1 MQLKTSNSNPKTESS
16 QPILHQNGQEI
27 QPFGTLLN
35 LSSPQGL
42 LSTLQELRQTVES
55 EGEATFNQWRS
66 HIQRSEFLSSALN
79 LAEYLALRR
88 HDLRPLQAAL
98 MPWGLSSLGRIEARV
113 MPNLDAIIATLK
125 VICSKDSAE
134 HLNRPPI
141 ESFFEG
147 DRLLQ
152 KHTAELFGQSPP
164 QRRVRIMVTLPTEAA
179 ADYEMVREIMQR
191 GANCVRINCAHDTT
205 EVWQSMI
212 GHVDRAVR
220 ETGKPCKVMMDLA
233 GLKIRTGTVLTPDHK
248 KRVFKGDRILLSRGE
263 PKHKH
268 KADAGKSIPSHIKHF
283 QTCCTVPEILDLL
296 EVDTPIYID
305 DGKIRTRVVD
315 TDYQLPDGKSG
326 LLLEVTNASPKGV
339 KLQPEKGLNF
349 PNTVLP
355 LSPLTEKDLSDLDFV
370 ATHADII
377 GYSFVQRPADIELLQ
392 QELDKRSKGRL
403 PRPAIVAKIETAIAV
418 SNLPELIIYAAGKQ
432 SFGVMIA
439 RGDLAIEIGYQRLT
453 EIQEEI
459 LWLCEA
465 AHVPVIWATQVLE
478 SLVKNGTPSRGEMTD
493 AAMAERAE
501 CVMLNK
507 GLFIAEAIA
516 ILDDVLTR
524 MEAHQLKK
532 RHSCGRD
539 LHGNSFNQSF
549 LCNNTY

>member
-1 MQLKTSNSNPKTESS
+1 MQLKTSNSNDKIESN
-16 QPILHQNGQEI
+16 QTLPHQHGLEI
-27 QPFGTLLN
+27 QPFGALFN

-42 LSTLQELRQTVES
+42 LSTLQALRQTVES
-55 EGEATFNQWRS
+55 EGQTTFNQWRS

-88 HDLRPLQAAL
+88 QDLRSLQAAL

-113 MPNLDAIIATLK
+113 MPNLNAVIATLE
-125 VICSKDSAE
+125 VICGSQSAQ

-141 ESFFEG
+141 EFFFEG

-152 KHTAELFGQSPP
+152 QHTEELFGQSST

-179 ADYEMVREIMQR
+179 TDYEMVREMIQQ
-191 GANCVRINCAHDTT
+191 GANCVRINCAHDTPET
-205 EVWQSMI
+205 WQSMI
-212 GHVDRAVR
+212 DHTRQAEQ
-220 ETGKPCKVMMDLA
+220 ETGTTCKVMMDLA
-233 GLKIRTGTVLTPDHK
+233 GLKIRTGSVVAPLDK
-248 KRVFKGDRILLSRGE
+248 KRVFRGDQILLSRSVAQLGSEAGE
-263 PKHKH
+263 
-268 KADAGKSIPSHIKHF
+268 SIPSPMDYF
-283 QTCCTVPEILDLL
+283 QTSCTVPGILDLL
-296 EVDTPIYID
+296 AVNTPVYIN

-315 TDYQLPDGKSG
+315 TQYPTSDGQPG

-339 KLQPEKGLNF
+339 KLRPEKGLNF

-370 ATHADII
+370 AAHADII

-392 QELDKRSKGRL
+392 QELDKRSVDRQS
-403 PRPAIVAKIETAIAV
+403 RPAIVAKIETSIAV

-439 RGDLAIEIGYQRLT
+439 RGDLAVEIGYQRLA

-478 SLVKNGTPSRGEMTD
+478 SLVKDGTPSRGEMTD

-507 GLFIAEAIA
+507 GPFIAEAIA
-516 ILDDVLTR
+516 ILDDVLTH
-524 MEAHQLKK
+524 MEA
-532 RHSCGRD
+532 
-539 LHGNSFNQSF
+539 NQSKKTPQ
-549 LCNNTY
+549 LRALHSW